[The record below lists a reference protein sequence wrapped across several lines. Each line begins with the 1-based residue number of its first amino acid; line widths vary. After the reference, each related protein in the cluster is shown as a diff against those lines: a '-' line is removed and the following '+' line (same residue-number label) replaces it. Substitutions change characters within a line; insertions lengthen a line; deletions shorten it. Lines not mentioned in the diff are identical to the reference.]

1 MDNSCEFNVFSLEEG
16 TVCFWG
22 IFEVYRVFMLR
33 ALNIELF
40 VKYFLIWREKE

>member
-22 IFEVYRVFMLR
+22 VYRVFMLR
-33 ALNIELF
+33 AFNVELF